1 MLPIVGVP
9 ATIRQGLAAYR
20 DLFCRDEG
28 FEHIGRYVTGLILSP
43 HKTLQGIYDLQVE
56 SKGGKASRRAM
67 HAAVFEAGWD
77 AEALLPRHRA
87 TIAQEH
93 RGRGREVLSLDWTY
107 AHHDRG
113 PNIWGV
119 KKAWDHV
126 EKRLTQ
132 YQTVVTAVIANREL
146 IDGVEVVVQ
155 QPDVRAEEMAYL
167 QETRQESYAQMAHAR
182 GRLLELLHHSLH
194 QRLYKKRTEI
204 ALEIVQQLE
213 PEGHF
218 PLAHYAF
225 DNGVLTLELT
235 RYIEGVGKHWVSELE
250 SSRHIQWQGQWRR
263 VDEVA
268 AALRGAH
275 PESFRVVRVRCR
287 NGDLKHYWAF
297 TKVVRL
303 KRYGRKRLVIVH
315 EQAALTDTPRFFLT
329 DAQHWESGRILET
342 WSYRWSSEIFHEFAK
357 QVTGL
362 EAAQVRKEEA
372 VKRHFRLSCVAQSLL
387 QRAPVSPSES
397 ERFAFAQG
405 VSTVGQKIR
414 AITRE
419 ALEGLL
425 RFAAALLARG
435 HKCEDILERL
445 MPA

>member
-1 MLPIVGVP
+1 V
-9 ATIRQGLAAYR
+9 
-20 DLFCRDEG
+20 
-28 FEHIGRYVTGLILSP
+28 
-43 HKTLQGIYDLQVE
+43 
-56 SKGGKASRRAM
+56 
-67 HAAVFEAGWD
+67 AVF
-77 AEALLPRHRA
+77 
-87 TIAQEH
+87 
-93 RGRGREVLSLDWTY
+93 
-107 AHHDRG
+107 
-113 PNIWGV
+113 
-119 KKAWDHV
+119 
-126 EKRLTQ
+126 LTE
-132 YQTVVTAVIANREL
+132 N
-146 IDGVEVVVQ
+146 
-155 QPDVRAEEMAYL
+155 
-167 QETRQESYAQMAHAR
+167 
-182 GRLLELLHHSLH
+182 
-194 QRLYKKRTEI
+194 
-204 ALEIVQQLE
+204 
-213 PEGHF
+213 F
-218 PLAHYAF
+218 PLITP
-225 DNGVLTLELT
+225 GT
-235 RYIEGVGKHWVSELE
+235 
-250 SSRHIQWQGQWRR
+250 
-263 VDEVA
+263 
-268 AALRGAH
+268 
-275 PESFRVVRVRCR
+275 P
-287 NGDLKHYWAF
+287 YWAF

-419 ALEGLL
+419 VLEGLL
-425 RFAAALLARG
+425 RFAAALLACG